1 MWYICKLIIFFC
13 FYLSLRLKI
22 YFKTFMQI
30 TLNFTVLLLGI
41 IISSSFFATGLLWFS
56 SQNKQSNRFLALLI
70 FTIALWLIDH
80 FLRISTIYGQN
91 ADLYF
96 LPIFY
101 SFAFGPLIYFHV
113 KSLVNQSFTFQR
125 KDFLHFIPVIFQ
137 AGLYLFLTTK
147 DYSFKNWY
155 WLNIHQWITYKIEFD
170 GTFISMLVYLI
181 LSIRL
186 LKNYQIYVE
195 NNFSETS
202 KIRLN
207 WLKIILIILVILCVQ
222 WLVEI
227 ILRDFFNL
235 YFNYD
240 YSIQILGIMALT
252 LAVGGIRQANLSE
265 VNFEEDITQKTHIQ
279 IDNQILEQ
287 IKLGMDKQKL
297 YLNPTLTLS
306 EFAKELKLNPKI
318 VSQQINTGLGKSFN
332 DFVNEYRVEEVK
344 KRFNSSDLER
354 LTILGIAYE
363 SGFNSKTTFNRI
375 FKDFTGLAPRDFLK

>member
-1 MWYICKLIIFFC
+1 
-13 FYLSLRLKI
+13 
-22 YFKTFMQI
+22 MQI
-30 TLNFTVLLLGI
+30 TFNFTVLLLGI

-56 SQNKQSNRFLALLI
+56 TQNKQSNRFLALLI
-70 FTIALWLIDH
+70 FTLALWLIDH
-80 FLRISTIYGQN
+80 FLRIADIYGQN
-91 ADLYF
+91 ANLYF

-101 SFAFGPLIYFHV
+101 SFAFGPLIYFYV
-113 KSLVNQSFTFQR
+113 KSLVNQSFIFQK
-125 KDFLHFIPVIFQ
+125 KDYLHFIPVLFQ
-137 AGLYLFLTTK
+137 AGLYIFLTTK
-147 DYSFKNWY
+147 NYNFKNWY
-155 WLNIHQWITYKIEFD
+155 WENVHQWITYKVEFD
-170 GTFISMLVYLI
+170 GTFISMLIYLI

-186 LKNYQIYVE
+186 LKNYQIYVA

-222 WLVEI
+222 WLIEI

-240 YSIQILGIMALT
+240 YSIQILGIMALV
-252 LAVGGIRQANLSE
+252 LAIGGIRQANLSE
-265 VNFEEDITQKTHIQ
+265 VNFEQEVTQKSYVQVDTK
-279 IDNQILEQ
+279 ILEQ
-287 IKLGMDKQKL
+287 INSGMDIQKL

-306 EFAKELKLNPKI
+306 EFAKEIKLNPKI

-344 KRFNSSDLER
+344 KRLNSPDLER

-375 FKDFTGLAPRDFLK
+375 FKDFTGVAPRDFVK

>member
-1 MWYICKLIIFFC
+1 
-13 FYLSLRLKI
+13 
-22 YFKTFMQI
+22 MQI

-41 IISSSFFATGLLWFS
+41 IISSSFFATSLLWFS
-56 SQNKQSNRFLALLI
+56 PQNKQSNRFLALLI

-80 FLRISTIYGQN
+80 FLRISDIYGQN
-91 ADLYF
+91 ANLYF
-96 LPIFY
+96 LPIFF
-101 SFAFGPLIYFHV
+101 SFAFGPLIYFYV
-113 KSLVNQSFTFQR
+113 RSLVSQSFIFKI
-125 KDFLHFIPVIFQ
+125 KDYLHFIPVLFQ
-137 AGLYLFLTTK
+137 AGLYIFLTTK
-147 DYSFKNWY
+147 NYNFKNWY
-155 WLNIHQWITYKIEFD
+155 WENVHQWITYKIEFD
-170 GTFISMLVYLI
+170 GTFISMLIYLG
-181 LSIRL
+181 LSIQL
-186 LKNYQIYVE
+186 LKNYQIYIV

-222 WLVEI
+222 WLIEI

-240 YSIQILGIMALT
+240 YSIQILGIVALV
-252 LAVGGIRQANLSE
+252 LAIGGIRQANLSE
-265 VNFEEDITQKTHIQ
+265 VNFEEEVAQKSHIQ
-279 IDNQILEQ
+279 INTQMLEQ
-287 IKLGMDKQKL
+287 IKRGMDTQKL

-306 EFAKELKLNPKI
+306 EFAKEIKLNPKI

-344 KRFNSSDLER
+344 KRLNSSDLER

-375 FKDFTGLAPRDFLK
+375 FKDFTGVAPREFLK

>member
-1 MWYICKLIIFFC
+1 
-13 FYLSLRLKI
+13 
-22 YFKTFMQI
+22 MQI

-56 SQNKQSNRFLALLI
+56 PQNRQSNRFLALLI

-80 FLRISTIYGQN
+80 FLRIADIYGQN
-91 ADLYF
+91 ANLYF

-101 SFAFGPLIYFHV
+101 SFAFGPLIYFYV
-113 KSLVNQSFTFQR
+113 KSLVNQSFIFQK
-125 KDFLHFIPVIFQ
+125 KDYLHFIPVLFQ
-137 AGLYLFLTTK
+137 AGLYIFLTTK
-147 DYSFKNWY
+147 NYNFKNWY
-155 WLNIHQWITYKIEFD
+155 WENVHQWITYKIEFD
-170 GTFISMLVYLI
+170 GTFISMLIYLI

-186 LKNYQIYVE
+186 LKNYQIYVA

-207 WLKIILIILVILCVQ
+207 WLKIILIILIILCVQ
-222 WLVEI
+222 WLIEI
-227 ILRDFFNL
+227 ILRDFFKL

-240 YSIQILGIMALT
+240 YSIQILGIMALV
-252 LAVGGIRQANLSE
+252 LAIGGIRQANLSQ
-265 VNFEEDITQKTHIQ
+265 VNFEEEIIQKTQ
-279 IDNQILEQ
+279 VQVDSQILGQ
-287 IKLGMDKQKL
+287 IKSGMDVQKL
-297 YLNPTLTLS
+297 YLNPTLTLA

-344 KRFNSSDLER
+344 KRLNSTDLER

-375 FKDFTGLAPRDFLK
+375 FKDFTGVAPRDFLTQ

>member
-1 MWYICKLIIFFC
+1 LAVATLITDI
-13 FYLSLRLKI
+13 I
-22 YFKTFMQI
+22 YFKNPMQI
-30 TLNFTVLLLGI
+30 TLNFTVLLLGV
-41 IISSSFFATGLLWFS
+41 IISSAFFATGLLWFS
-56 SQNKQSNRFLALLI
+56 PQNKQSNRFLALLI

-80 FLRISTIYGQN
+80 FLRISGIYGQN
-91 ADLYF
+91 ANLYF

-101 SFAFGPLIYFHV
+101 SFAFGPLIYFYV
-113 KSLVNQSFTFQR
+113 KSLINQSFRFQS
-125 KDFLHFIPVIFQ
+125 KDYLHFIPVLFQ
-137 AGLYLFLTTK
+137 AGLYIFLTTK
-147 DYSFKNWY
+147 NYAFKNWY
-155 WLNIHQWITYKIEFD
+155 WLNVHQWITYKIEFD
-170 GTFISMLVYLI
+170 GTFVSMLIYLI

-186 LKNYQIYVE
+186 LRNYQIFVV

-207 WLKIILIILVILCVQ
+207 WLKIILIILVVLCVQ

-252 LAVGGIRQANLSE
+252 LAIGGIRQSNLSE
-265 VNFEEDITQKTHIQ
+265 VNFEEESTQKSHIQ
-279 IDNQILEQ
+279 IDTQVLEQ
-287 IKLGMDKQKL
+287 IKRGMDNQKL
-297 YLNPTLTLS
+297 YLSPTLTLA

-344 KRFNSSDLER
+344 KRFNSSDLEK

>member
-1 MWYICKLIIFFC
+1 
-13 FYLSLRLKI
+13 
-22 YFKTFMQI
+22 MQI
-30 TLNFTVLLLGI
+30 TLNFTVLSLGI

-56 SQNKQSNRFLALLI
+56 TQNKQSNRFLALLI

-80 FLRISTIYGQN
+80 FLRIADIYGQN
-91 ADLYF
+91 ANLYF

-101 SFAFGPLIYFHV
+101 SFAFGPLIYFYV
-113 KSLVNQSFTFQR
+113 KSLVNQSFIFQK
-125 KDFLHFIPVIFQ
+125 KDYLHFIPVLFQ

-147 DYSFKNWY
+147 DYNFKNWY

-170 GTFISMLVYLI
+170 GTFISMLIYLI

-186 LKNYQIYVE
+186 LRNYQIYVV

-207 WLKIILIILVILCVQ
+207 WLKIILIILVVLCLQ
-222 WLVEI
+222 WLIEI

-240 YSIQILGIMALT
+240 YSIQILGIMALV

-265 VNFEEDITQKTHIQ
+265 VNFEEEVIQKTHIQ
-279 IDNQILEQ
+279 VDNQILKQ
-287 IKLGMDKQKL
+287 IKSGMDIQKL
-297 YLNPTLTLS
+297 YLNPTLTLA
-306 EFAKELKLNPKI
+306 EFAKEIKLNPKI
-318 VSQQINTGLGKSFN
+318 VSQQINTGLRKSFN

-344 KRFNSSDLER
+344 KRLNSADLER

-375 FKDFTGLAPRDFLK
+375 FKEFTGVAPRDFLK

>member
-1 MWYICKLIIFFC
+1 
-13 FYLSLRLKI
+13 
-22 YFKTFMQI
+22 MQI
-30 TLNFTVLLLGI
+30 SLNFTVLILGI
-41 IISSSFFATGLLWFS
+41 IISSSFFASGLLWFS
-56 SQNKQSNRFLALLI
+56 IQNKQSNRFLASLI

-80 FLRISTIYGQN
+80 FLRISGIYGQN
-91 ADLYF
+91 ANLYF

-101 SFAFGPLIYFHV
+101 SFAFGPLIYFYV
-113 KSLVNQSFTFQR
+113 KSLVNQSFIFQK
-125 KDFLHFIPVIFQ
+125 KDYLHFVPVLLQ
-137 AGLYLFLTTK
+137 AGLYLFLTMK
-147 DYSFKNWY
+147 EYNFKNWY
-155 WLNIHQWITYKIEFD
+155 WENVHQWITYKIEFD
-170 GTFISMLVYLI
+170 GTFISMLIYLG

-186 LKNYQIYVE
+186 LKNYQIYVA

-207 WLKIILIILVILCVQ
+207 WLKIILIILIILCLQ
-222 WLVEI
+222 WLLEI
-227 ILRDFFNL
+227 ILRDYFHLF
-235 YFNYD
+235 FNYD
-240 YSIQILGIMALT
+240 YSIQILGIMALV
-252 LAVGGIRQANLSE
+252 LAIGGIRQANLSE
-265 VNFEEDITQKTHIQ
+265 VNFEEEVVQKTHIQ
-279 IDNQILEQ
+279 IDNQILVQ
-287 IKLGMDKQKL
+287 IKQGMNIQKL

-344 KRFNSSDLER
+344 LRLNSSDLER

>member
-1 MWYICKLIIFFC
+1 
-13 FYLSLRLKI
+13 
-22 YFKTFMQI
+22 MQI
-30 TLNFTVLLLGI
+30 TINFTVLLLGI

-56 SQNKQSNRFLALLI
+56 PQNKQSNRFLALLI

-80 FLRISTIYGQN
+80 FLRIAHIYGQN
-91 ADLYF
+91 ANLYF

-101 SFAFGPLIYFHV
+101 SFAFGPLIYFYV
-113 KSLVNQSFTFQR
+113 KSLVNQSFIFQE
-125 KDFLHFIPVIFQ
+125 KDYLHFIPVLFQ

-147 DYSFKNWY
+147 NYSFKKWY
-155 WLNIHQWITYKIEFD
+155 WENVHLWITYKIEFD
-170 GTFISMLVYLI
+170 GTFISMLIYLI
-181 LSIRL
+181 LSIQL
-186 LKNYQIYVE
+186 LRNYQIYVV

-207 WLKIILIILVILCVQ
+207 WLKIILIILVVLCVQ
-222 WLVEI
+222 WLIEI

-240 YSIQILGIMALT
+240 YSIQILGIMALI
-252 LAVGGIRQANLSE
+252 LAIGGIRQANLSE
-265 VNFEEDITQKTHIQ
+265 VNFEEEVIQKTQIQ
-279 IDNQILEQ
+279 VDSQILEQ
-287 IKLGMDKQKL
+287 IKLGMDIQKL
-297 YLNPTLTLS
+297 YLNPTLTLA
-306 EFAKELKLNPKI
+306 EFAKEIKLNSKI

-344 KRFNSSDLER
+344 KRLNSPDLER

-375 FKDFTGLAPRDFLK
+375 FKDFTGVAPRDFLK

>member
-1 MWYICKLIIFFC
+1 
-13 FYLSLRLKI
+13 
-22 YFKTFMQI
+22 MQI

-56 SQNKQSNRFLALLI
+56 PQNKQSNRFLALLI

-80 FLRISTIYGQN
+80 FLRISDIYGQN
-91 ADLYF
+91 ANLYF

-101 SFAFGPLIYFHV
+101 SFAFGPLIYFYV
-113 KSLVNQSFTFQR
+113 KSLVNQSFTFQKR
-125 KDFLHFIPVIFQ
+125 DYLHFIPVLFQ
-137 AGLYLFLTTK
+137 VGLYLFLTIK
-147 DYSFKNWY
+147 DYNFKNWY
-155 WLNIHQWITYKIEFD
+155 WENVHQWITYKIEFD
-170 GTFISMLVYLI
+170 GTFISMLIYLI

-186 LKNYQIYVE
+186 LKNYQIYVV

-207 WLKIILIILVILCVQ
+207 WLKIILIILIILCVQ
-222 WLVEI
+222 WLIEI
-227 ILRDFFNL
+227 ILRDYFNL

-265 VNFEEDITQKTHIQ
+265 VNFKEEVKQKTHIQ
-279 IDNQILEQ
+279 VDSQILER
-287 IKLGMDKQKL
+287 IKRVMDIQKL

-318 VSQQINTGLGKSFN
+318 VSQQINTGLSKSFN

-344 KRFNSSDLER
+344 KRLNSPDLER

-375 FKDFTGLAPRDFLK
+375 FKDFTGVAPRDFME

>member
-1 MWYICKLIIFFC
+1 
-13 FYLSLRLKI
+13 
-22 YFKTFMQI
+22 MQI

-80 FLRISTIYGQN
+80 FLRIADIYGQN
-91 ADLYF
+91 ANLYF

-101 SFAFGPLIYFHV
+101 SFAFGPLIYFYV
-113 KSLVNQSFTFQR
+113 KSLVNQSFIFQKR
-125 KDFLHFIPVIFQ
+125 DYLHFIPVLFQ
-137 AGLYLFLTTK
+137 AGLYIFLTTK

-155 WLNIHQWITYKIEFD
+155 WENVHQWITYKIEFD
-170 GTFISMLVYLI
+170 GTFVSMLIYLI
-181 LSIRL
+181 LSICL
-186 LKNYQIYVE
+186 LKNYQIYVAD
-195 NNFSETS
+195 NFSETS
-202 KIRLN
+202 QIRLN

-222 WLVEI
+222 WLIEI

-240 YSIQILGIMALT
+240 YSIQILGIMALV
-252 LAVGGIRQANLSE
+252 LAVGGIKQANLSQ
-265 VNFEEDITQKTHIQ
+265 VNFEEEVTQKTQVQVDSQ
-279 IDNQILEQ
+279 ILNQI
-287 IKLGMDKQKL
+287 KSGMDIYKL

-318 VSQQINTGLGKSFN
+318 VSQQINTGLSKSFN

-344 KRFNSSDLER
+344 KRLNSPDLDR

-375 FKDFTGLAPRDFLK
+375 FKDFTGVAPRDFLK

>member
-1 MWYICKLIIFFC
+1 
-13 FYLSLRLKI
+13 
-22 YFKTFMQI
+22 MQI
-30 TLNFTVLLLGI
+30 TFNFTVLILGVV
-41 IISSSFFATGLLWFS
+41 ISSSFFASILLWLS
-56 SQNKQSNRFLALLI
+56 HQNKLSNRFLALLI
-70 FTIALWLIDH
+70 LSIALWLIDH
-80 FLRISTIYGQN
+80 FLRISGIYSQN
-91 ADLYF
+91 ANLYF

-101 SFAFGPLIYFHV
+101 SLAFGPLIYFYV
-113 KSLVNQSFTFQR
+113 KSLVNQSFTLQ
-125 KDFLHFIPVIFQ
+125 KNDFFHFIPVIFQ

-147 DYSFKNWY
+147 NYDFKNWY
-155 WLNIHQWITYKIEFD
+155 WENVHQWITYKIEFD
-170 GTFISMLVYLI
+170 GTFISMLIYLG

-186 LKNYQIYVE
+186 LRKYQIYVV

-207 WLKIILIILVILCVQ
+207 WLKTILIILVILCLQ
-222 WLVEI
+222 WLLEI

-240 YSIQILGIMALT
+240 YSIQILGIMALV
-252 LAVGGIRQANLSE
+252 LASGGIRQSNLTI
-265 VNFEEDITQKTHIQ
+265 NFEEESIPKTQVQ
-279 IDNQILEQ
+279 IDTQILEQ
-287 IKLGMDKQKL
+287 LKNGMEIQKL

-306 EFAKELKLNPKI
+306 EFAKDLKLNPKI

-344 KRFNSSDLER
+344 RRLNSSDIDR

-375 FKDFTGLAPRDFLK
+375 FKDFTGVAPRDFIIQ

>member
-1 MWYICKLIIFFC
+1 
-13 FYLSLRLKI
+13 
-22 YFKTFMQI
+22 MQI
-30 TLNFTVLLLGI
+30 TFNFTVLLLGI

-70 FTIALWLIDH
+70 FTIFLWLIDH
-80 FLRISTIYGQN
+80 FLRIADIYGQN
-91 ADLYF
+91 ANLYF

-101 SFAFGPLIYFHV
+101 SFAFGPLIYFYV
-113 KSLVNQSFTFQR
+113 KSLINQLFIFQR
-125 KDFLHFIPVIFQ
+125 KDYLHFIPVLFQ
-137 AGLYLFLTTK
+137 AGLYIFLTTK
-147 DYSFKNWY
+147 DYDFKKWY
-155 WLNIHQWITYKIEFD
+155 WENIHQWITYKIEFD
-170 GTFISMLVYLI
+170 GTFISMLIYLI

-186 LKNYQIYVE
+186 LRNYQIYVV

-207 WLKIILIILVILCVQ
+207 WLKIILIILITLCVQ

-240 YSIQILGIMALT
+240 YSIQILGIMALV
-252 LAVGGIRQANLSE
+252 LAIGGIRQANLSKM
-265 VNFEEDITQKTHIQ
+265 NFEEEVVQKIQ
-279 IDNQILEQ
+279 IQVNTRILEQ
-287 IKLGMDKQKL
+287 IKKGMDIEKL
-297 YLNPTLTLS
+297 FLNPTLTLA

-318 VSQQINTGLGKSFN
+318 VSQQINTGLSKSFN

-344 KRFNSSDLER
+344 KRLNSPDLER
-354 LTILGIAYE
+354 LTILGIAYD

>member
-1 MWYICKLIIFFC
+1 
-13 FYLSLRLKI
+13 
-22 YFKTFMQI
+22 MQI
-30 TLNFTVLLLGI
+30 ALNFTVLLLGI

-56 SQNKQSNRFLALLI
+56 PQNKQSNRFLALLI

-80 FLRISTIYGQN
+80 FLRIANIYGQN
-91 ADLYF
+91 ANLYF

-101 SFAFGPLIYFHV
+101 SFAFGPSIYFYV
-113 KSLVNQSFTFQR
+113 KSLVNQSFIFQK
-125 KDFLHFIPVIFQ
+125 KDFLHFLPVVFQ
-137 AGLYLFLTTK
+137 AGLYIFLTTK
-147 DYSFKNWY
+147 HYSFKKWY
-155 WLNIHQWITYKIEFD
+155 WENVHLWITYKIEFD
-170 GTFISMLVYLI
+170 GTFVSMLIYSI

-186 LKNYQIYVE
+186 LRNYQIYVA

-222 WLVEI
+222 WVIEI

-240 YSIQILGIMALT
+240 YSIQILGIMALV
-252 LAVGGIRQANLSE
+252 LAIGGIRQANLSQ
-265 VNFEEDITQKTHIQ
+265 VNFEEDVIQKSHIQ
-279 IDNQILEQ
+279 VDSQILEQ
-287 IKLGMDKQKL
+287 IKLGMDVHKL

-344 KRFNSSDLER
+344 KRLNSPDLKR

-375 FKDFTGLAPRDFLK
+375 FKDFTGVAPRDFLK

>member
-1 MWYICKLIIFFC
+1 
-13 FYLSLRLKI
+13 
-22 YFKTFMQI
+22 MQI
-30 TLNFTVLLLGI
+30 SLNFTVLILGI
-41 IISSSFFATGLLWFS
+41 IISSSFFASGLLWFS
-56 SQNKQSNRFLALLI
+56 IQNKQSNRFLASLI

-80 FLRISTIYGQN
+80 FLRISGIYGQN
-91 ADLYF
+91 ANLYF

-101 SFAFGPLIYFHV
+101 SFAFGPLIYFYV
-113 KSLVNQSFTFQR
+113 KSLVNQSFIFQK
-125 KDFLHFIPVIFQ
+125 KDYLHFIPVLLQ

-147 DYSFKNWY
+147 EYSFKNWY
-155 WLNIHQWITYKIEFD
+155 WENIHQWITYKIEFD
-170 GTFISMLVYLI
+170 GTFISMLIYLG

-186 LKNYQIYVE
+186 LKNYQIYVA

-207 WLKIILIILVILCVQ
+207 WLKIILIILIILCFQ
-222 WLVEI
+222 WLLEI
-227 ILRDFFNL
+227 ILRDYFHLF
-235 YFNYD
+235 FNYD
-240 YSIQILGIMALT
+240 YSIQILGIMALV
-252 LAVGGIRQANLSE
+252 LAIGGIRQANLSE
-265 VNFEEDITQKTHIQ
+265 VNFEEEVTQKAHIQ
-279 IDNQILEQ
+279 IDSQILEQ
-287 IKLGMDKQKL
+287 VKNGMDIQKL

-344 KRFNSSDLER
+344 LRLNSPDLER